1 MKVQRPLDFW
11 LRLVDDLLSK
21 SFGSALEEHGLTRRQ
36 WATVNLLSAGP
47 ARRADLDAVLA
58 PFLPPPEL
66 ASSSAE
72 ELSELVDSGWLSDRD
87 GTYTLTERGRL
98 VHGRLEAAWQRRNDE
113 LLRGI
118 STDEVSH
125 LIGLLERLAG
135 NLGWSGDSGP
145 DATFDE
151 ELEQNRH
158 AYQVE
163 MVETSA
169 QRAAV
174 VRGTARSEEISAF
187 LGAAFSEVLAVLEHQ
202 GAPPAGPPF
211 ARYVP
216 GPTGTFDVVAGFP
229 CLGLINPSGRVQP
242 DELPGGSIARTLHH
256 GGYAGVGEAY
266 DALDTWIVRRG
277 YVATGPAWESYLD
290 GPDVP
295 EPRTLVQLPCRV
307 AEPRTTVTEIGDRRS

>member
-1 MKVQRPLDFW
+1 MKGQRPLDFW

-36 WATVNLLSAGP
+36 WAMVNLLSAGP
-47 ARRADLDAVLA
+47 AGRADLDAVLA

-66 ASSSAE
+66 TSSSQE

-87 GTYTLTERGRL
+87 GIYALTERGRV

-118 STDEVSH
+118 STDEVAH
-125 LIGLLERLAG
+125 LIGLLERLAC
-135 NLGWSGDSGP
+135 NMGWSGDSGV
-145 DATFDE
+145 DVTSDE
-151 ELEQNRH
+151 ELEQNGHR
-158 AYQVE
+158 YQIEVVE
-163 MVETSA
+163 NSA
-169 QRAAV
+169 QPAAV
-174 VRGTARSEEISAF
+174 VRGTVRSEDISAF
-187 LGAAFSEVLAVLEHQ
+187 LGAAFNEVLAVLEHQ

-211 ARYVP
+211 GRYVP

-229 CLGLINPSGRVQP
+229 CLGVINPSGRVQP

-256 GGYAGVGEAY
+256 GGYADVGEAY
-266 DALDTWIVRRG
+266 DALGAWIVRHG
-277 YVATGPAWESYLD
+277 YVPTGPAWEAYLD
-290 GPDVP
+290 EPDVS

-307 AEPRTTVTEIGDRRS
+307 AEPGTPVTASGDRRS